1 MSQSTAANHDSPY
14 ILECEGLSKSFGGT
28 KALTDVEIHIRRGEV
43 HALVGE
49 NGAGKSTLMKTI
61 IGLHKPDAGTIT
73 FEGKPYKV
81 SGPAEA
87 IHKGISMI
95 HQELN
100 PEPYLTVAENI
111 FLNREDTRGIV
122 LNKRQTNRRAA
133 ELLKQFGFNIS
144 PNRLVE
150 GLTLAQAQMIE
161 IIKAVSCDAKLVI
174 MDEPT
179 SSLDSDETSRLFETI
194 RQLKSRGVSVVYI
207 SHRMEEI
214 FSICDTV
221 SVFRDGRFID
231 SKAISDVTPQ
241 SLISMMIGREMAN
254 VYPKEDCRI
263 GDTAFR
269 VEGLTGK
276 GFTDISFEVRR
287 GEILG
292 LTGLA
297 GAGRSETMRAIFGL
311 DHLGSGRL
319 YLEGKEIR
327 VKNPRAAI
335 DQGIAMVNED
345 RRTYGLCLYR
355 SINENIALPTLHHQQ
370 KRVLLNKK
378 RERKKS
384 MEMAQMLTVK
394 AASLDADAISL
405 SGGNQQKV
413 VLAKWMMS
421 NPKVLILD
429 EPTRG
434 VDVGAKYEIYSLMC
448 RFAKEGLAI
457 IMISSELPEV
467 MGMSDR
473 ILVYH
478 EGTLNGEITH
488 EQIQSGAVTQEDI
501 LAREFGSKLEE
512 EKL

>member
-1 MSQSTAANHDSPY
+1 MAEGRGNDY

-28 KALTDVEIHIRRGEV
+28 KALQDVELHIRRGEV

-49 NGAGKSTLMKTI
+49 NGAGKSTLMKAI
-61 IGLHKPDAGTIT
+61 IGLHKADSGTIL
-73 FEGKPYKV
+73 FEGQPYKV
-81 SGPAEA
+81 NGPAEA
-87 IHKGISMI
+87 IKKGITMI

-100 PEPYLTVAENI
+100 PEPHLTVAENI
-111 FLNREDTRGIV
+111 FLHNEDMNGIF
-122 LNKRQTNRRAA
+122 LNKKETNRKAVQILER
-133 ELLKQFGFNIS
+133 FNFHIS
-144 PNRLVE
+144 PTMLV
-150 GLTLAQAQMIE
+150 GDLTLAQAQMIE
-161 IIKAVSCDAKLVI
+161 IMKAVNTNAKLVI

-179 SSLDSDETSRLFETI
+179 SSLDNDETQRLFETI
-194 RQLKSRGVSVVYI
+194 HQLKEQGVSVVYI

-231 SKAISDVTPQ
+231 CKPISEVTEQ
-241 SLISMMIGREMAN
+241 SLISMMVGREVGN
-254 VYPKEDCRI
+254 VYPEKNCPI
-263 GDTAFR
+263 GDVVFK

-276 GFTDISFEVRR
+276 GFSDISFEVRS

-311 DHLGSGRL
+311 DPLESGHI

-327 VKNPRAAI
+327 NRNVKQAI
-335 DQGIAMVNED
+335 RNGIAMVNED
-345 RRTYGLCLYR
+345 RRKYGLCLYR
-355 SINENIALPTLHHQQ
+355 SINENISLPNLPVHQ
-370 KRVLLNKK
+370 KGLLLNKA
-378 RERKKS
+378 REKTENKKY
-384 MEMAQMLTVK
+384 ADMLTVK

-413 VLAKWMMS
+413 VLAKWLMS

-434 VDVGAKYEIYSLMC
+434 VDVGAKSEIYNLMC
-448 RFAKEGLAI
+448 EFAKQGLAI

-467 MGMSDR
+467 MAMSDR
-473 ILVYH
+473 LLVYH
-478 EGTLNGEITH
+478 EGRINGELFQEDIR
-488 EQIQSGAVTQEDI
+488 SGKVTQETI
-501 LAREFGSKLEE
+501 LAKEFGN
-512 EKL
+512 

>member
-1 MSQSTAANHDSPY
+1 MERTTDAAADNGY
-14 ILECEGLSKSFGGT
+14 ILECEHLSKSFGGT
-28 KALTDVEIHIRRGEV
+28 KALSDVEIHIKRGEV

-61 IGLHKPDAGTIT
+61 IGLHKPDSGTIT

-100 PEPYLTVAENI
+100 PEPHLTVAENI
-111 FLNREDTRGIV
+111 FLNREDTHGII
-122 LNKRQTNRRAA
+122 LNKRETNRKAK
-133 ELLKQFGFNIS
+133 ELLQQFHFDIS
-144 PNRLVE
+144 PTTLVE
-150 GLTLAQAQMIE
+150 GLTLAQAQIIE

-179 SSLDSDETSRLFETI
+179 SSLDSEETNRLFDTI
-194 RQLKSRGVSVVYI
+194 RKLKERGVSVVYI

-214 FSICDTV
+214 FSICDRV

-231 SKAISDVTPQ
+231 CKPISEVTPQ
-241 SLISMMIGREMAN
+241 SLISLMIGREMTN
-254 VYPKEDCRI
+254 VYPKEDIEI
-263 GDTAFR
+263 GDVVFR
-269 VEGLTGK
+269 AEGLSGK
-276 GFTDISFEVRR
+276 GFQDISFEVRS

-311 DHLGSGRL
+311 DRLESGKM
-319 YLEGKEIR
+319 YLEGKEIH
-327 VKNPRAAI
+327 VKNPRSAI
-335 DQGIAMVNED
+335 NQGIAMVNED

-355 SINENIALPTLHHQQ
+355 SINENISLPNLPARQ
-370 KRVLLNKK
+370 KKLFLNKK
-378 RERKKS
+378 RERRESQEYATK
-384 MEMAQMLTVK
+384 LTVK
-394 AASLDADAISL
+394 AASLEADAISL

-413 VLAKWMMS
+413 VLAKWIMA

-448 RFAKEGLAI
+448 EFAKRGLAI

-478 EGTLNGEITH
+478 EGRLNGELLH
-488 EQIQSGAVTQEDI
+488 EDVVSGKVTQEVI
-501 LAREFGSKLEE
+501 LAKEFGGQ
-512 EKL
+512 